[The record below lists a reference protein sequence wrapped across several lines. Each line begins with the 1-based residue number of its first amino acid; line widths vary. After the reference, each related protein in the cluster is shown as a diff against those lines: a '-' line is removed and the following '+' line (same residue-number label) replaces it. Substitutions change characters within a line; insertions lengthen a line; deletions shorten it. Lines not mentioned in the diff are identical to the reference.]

1 MHGEST
7 VTNKQDKYQPFYNGR
22 RASAQLHIIVIGGGI
37 GGLAAALCLAE
48 AGHTVTVF
56 EAARKLR
63 EVGAG
68 LQVSPNISRLLSRWG
83 LEDRLRACAVQPE
96 ALVFRRYADGKVVG
110 RSRWGKLVDD
120 EFGAPYMHI
129 HRADL
134 HRILLERCRACPRV
148 SFRSNA
154 RVQSLDP
161 KPNPKVALALTTGE
175 IFEGDL
181 IVGADGVHSLTRQVV
196 CERDDL
202 AQHTGEAA
210 YRALIPTNC
219 MMDDPD
225 LKALVDTPE
234 LTTWMGPGRHIMGY
248 CVVSILFNPFTLGD
262 VHRAS
267 ESETRI

>member
-1 MHGEST
+1 M
-7 VTNKQDKYQPFYNGR
+7 
-22 RASAQLHIIVIGGGI
+22 
-37 GGLAAALCLAE
+37 
-48 AGHTVTVF
+48 TVF

-68 LQVSPNISRLLSRWG
+68 LQVSPNVSCLLFRWG
-83 LEDRLRACAVQPE
+83 LADRLRACAVTPE
-96 ALVFRRYADGKVVG
+96 ALVFRRYSDGEVVG
-110 RSRWGKLVDD
+110 RSRWGQAVTD

-134 HRILLERCRACPRV
+134 HRILLHRCRESPRI
-148 SFRSNA
+148 SFRLNS
-154 RVQSLDP
+154 RVASLDP

-175 IFEGDL
+175 IYEGDL
-181 IVGADGVHSLTRQVV
+181 IVGADGVHSLARQVV

-210 YRALIPTNC
+210 YRALIPTNSL
-219 MMDDPD
+219 MDDPE

-248 CVVSILFNPFTLGD
+248 CVVRNFSPP
-262 VHRAS
+262 S
-267 ESETRI
+267 M